1 MFVPPPED
9 LIAKANAK
17 IAEKMSKKIDLVR
30 GCVGWWVGGCVG
42 GCMCVR
48 KRREPNEQFA
58 SSGRAHENCHRC
70 L

>member
-17 IAEKMSKKIDLVR
+17 IAEKKSKKIDLVR
-30 GCVGWWVGGCVG
+30 GWVGLLVGGLVGWWLCGW
-42 GCMCVR
+42 
-48 KRREPNEQFA
+48 
-58 SSGRAHENCHRC
+58 